1 MLLGRVDKDPVLLA
15 RRGDEIFAIDA
26 TCSHYGGPLAEGL
39 MVEDTVRCPWHHAC
53 FSLRTGEAIAA
64 PAFNPMSCWRVETR
78 DGKAFVRD
86 KIEPTPPLEKATSRS
101 DASEGAL
108 RKILWVFCSTF
119 GREIALQDRCAE
131 SSELGAR
138 QSLIGVL
145 ELILDNMRLSPR
157 RRDQISSQGAAAVL
171 PSLGR
176 FETTSE
182 RGEIGVGS
190 W

>member
-1 MLLGRVDKDPVLLA
+1 V
-15 RRGDEIFAIDA
+15 
-26 TCSHYGGPLAEGL
+26 
-39 MVEDTVRCPWHHAC
+39 
-53 FSLRTGEAIAA
+53 
-64 PAFNPMSCWRVETR
+64 
-78 DGKAFVRD
+78 
-86 KIEPTPPLEKATSRS
+86 
-101 DASEGAL
+101 AL
-108 RKILWVFCSTF
+108 RKILCVFCSTF

-131 SSELGAR
+131 SSELGAW

-182 RGEIGVGS
+182 RGEIGVGKT
-190 W
+190 